1 MVSELLAM
9 EGNASLRIG
18 RQAHLSKCKPSPSRA
33 VGVSGEGL
41 AWGYLA

>member
-9 EGNASLRIG
+9 GSNASLRIG
-18 RQAHLSKCKPSPSRA
+18 RQAHLSKCKPSPSHA